1 MTRHR
6 NVNTFPVI
14 SQWLLHIIVPVNK
27 YSTAEEKEEE
37 KKGGGGRGEGGRKVS
52 WCFTPNQPVR
62 LYQVEEKNK

>member
-37 KKGGGGRGEGGRKVS
+37 KKGGGGGGGGA
-52 WCFTPNQPVR
+52 
-62 LYQVEEKNK
+62 EK